1 VYVGAD
7 KERNKNFGASFV
19 CFSFF
24 TDTRFVVA
32 SFGRSTSTLIMTS
45 RVIQPLPPSARRPG
59 ITGGNGGGGG
69 GAYRVEAQSDA
80 AAASVG
86 NYAADLRGVQRT
98 VQKTSLGTSNDDV
111 VDERIRAQRAK
122 INQHLPDNMRVSFA
136 EIPSVDVGDELPTTG
151 DRTTD
156 ESELDTDQMST
167 ELVAVPLM
175 LSSKAHD
182 ASCLACDK
190 GQRRDLGDD
199 TALAAVRDVIAK
211 AYNGKNLETVTNSV
225 FKFARKM
232 WPKFMWTK
240 DSIRYHIKY
249 IVSSRESALE
259 RQILR
264 VDTMLE
270 AMDESAMK
278 ILDKKTGKTHPNL
291 KAIQPML
298 QLVMA
303 RMKLETM
310 RT

>member
-1 VYVGAD
+1 
-7 KERNKNFGASFV
+7 
-19 CFSFF
+19 
-24 TDTRFVVA
+24 
-32 SFGRSTSTLIMTS
+32 
-45 RVIQPLPPSARRPG
+45 
-59 ITGGNGGGGG
+59 
-69 GAYRVEAQSDA
+69 VEAQSDD
-80 AAASVG
+80 AAASMG
-86 NYAADLRGVQRT
+86 NYAANLRGVQRT
-98 VQKTSLGTSNDDV
+98 IQQTSRGTTNDDA

-122 INQHLPDNMRVSFA
+122 LSHHLPDKMRVSFA
-136 EIPSVDVGDELPTTG
+136 EIPSVDVGADDMANHDDEIAAIPGTNDEL
-151 DRTTD
+151 
-156 ESELDTDQMST
+156 ST

-182 ASCLACDK
+182 LFCLPCNR
-190 GQRRDLGDD
+190 GQRRDIKDD
-199 TALAAVRDVIAK
+199 TALSAVNDVIVQK
-211 AYNGKNLETVTNSV
+211 YNGKNLEIVTNSV
-225 FKFARKM
+225 YKFARKM
-232 WPKFMWTK
+232 WPGIVWSK